1 MDIQNKINTIL
12 LCDIVKHLGIE
23 SEIDTDLVKHAI
35 TSGNLWMLNAQYSS
49 LNEEESPK
57 QDRDFIIEV
66 LNMYRGLSSALRKLP
81 QSTQNNLVERYELR
95 IEGSAIQIPGFDG
108 NNEATYFSI
117 VEAFLKMNKFVD
129 QKEPITNT
137 HSETAEQY
145 TEMLRVYKKY
155 DAVHR
160 NFRLEV
166 EEIASVLALAPK
178 SA

>member
-12 LCDIVKHLGIE
+12 LCDIIKHLGIE
-23 SEIDTDLVKHAI
+23 SQIDTDLVKHAI
-35 TSGNLWMLNAQYSS
+35 TSGNLWMLNAEYSS

-57 QDRDFIIEV
+57 QDRDFVIEV
-66 LNMYRGLSSALRKLP
+66 LNMYRGLSAALRKLP
-81 QSTQNNLVERYELR
+81 QPTQRNLVEQYDLR
-95 IEGSAIQIPGFDG
+95 IEGNAVQIPGFDG

-117 VEAFLKMNKFVD
+117 VEAFLKMNKFVE
-129 QKEPITNT
+129 QKEPINNT

-145 TEMLRVYKKY
+145 TEMLQVYKKY

-160 NFRLEV
+160 NFELDV
-166 EEIASVLALAPK
+166 EEIASVLTHAPK

>member
-1 MDIQNKINTIL
+1 MNIQNKINTIL

-35 TSGNLWMLNAQYSS
+35 TSGNLWMLNAEYS
-49 LNEEESPK
+49 LLDEEESPK
-57 QDRDFIIEV
+57 QARDFIIEV

-95 IEGSAIQIPGFDG
+95 IEGGAIQIPGFDG

-117 VEAFLKMNKFVD
+117 VEAFLKMNKFVE
-129 QKEPITNT
+129 QKEPINDT
-137 HSETAEQY
+137 HSETVEQY
-145 TEMLRVYKKY
+145 AEMLQVYKKY
-155 DAVHR
+155 DAFHR
-160 NFRLEV
+160 SFKLEV